1 MPVLGDALGL
11 APAPGVRAKTG
22 LTMDEFF
29 REVDEEVRRERAMA
43 FWKRWG
49 GPLIAVALI
58 VVAAV
63 GGWRYWEYIET
74 QRAHQASAQL
84 FEAQQMIADG
94 NRASG
99 IEMLEELAA
108 EGSGNVAM
116 LARFRMAA
124 AQGEQ
129 SAARGAEAFDAL
141 ADDGSVPRSMRDLA
155 ALRAALLRI
164 DSDPAAAAAAM
175 EQIATP
181 ENAYRHS
188 AREALGLAALRR
200 GDYDA
205 AGRWFDQMAA
215 DPETPSGL
223 RNRLEIYSA
232 LVAAGPVEAR

>member
-1 MPVLGDALGL
+1 MN
-11 APAPGVRAKTG
+11 
-22 LTMDEFF
+22 EFF
-29 REVDEEVRRERAMA
+29 REVDEEVRRERAIA

-58 VVAAV
+58 VVAGV

-84 FEAQQMIADG
+84 FEAQQMIAGG

-99 IEMLEELAA
+99 IEMLDELVAQDR
-108 EGSGNVAM
+108 GNVGM
-116 LARFRMAA
+116 LARFRRAA
-124 AQGEQ
+124 ALGEQ
-129 SAARGAEAFDAL
+129 SAARGAEAFEAL
-141 ADDGSVPRSMRDLA
+141 ADDASVPRSMRDLA

-164 DSDPAAAAAAM
+164 DTDPAAAAAAL

-200 GDYDA
+200 GDYEA

-215 DPETPSGL
+215 DAETPSGL

-232 LVAAGPVEAR
+232 LVAAGPVEVR